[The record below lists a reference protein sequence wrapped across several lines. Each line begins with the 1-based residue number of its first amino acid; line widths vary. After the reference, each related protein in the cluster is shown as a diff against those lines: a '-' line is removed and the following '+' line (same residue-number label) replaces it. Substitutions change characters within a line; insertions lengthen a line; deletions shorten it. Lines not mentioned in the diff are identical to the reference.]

1 MTLAASILGRRLRS
15 GYVVVLMMLAGGL
28 LTAGSLV
35 RDLLATDA
43 LHGELINAAGRQR
56 FLSLQVMERALLAVH
71 EPHGHPRTDVEAAIA
86 AWTSQEAGVERTLG
100 RVCANEGDLCTE
112 FARLKILRGV
122 ASDAAL
128 RYVSAG
134 ADSPG
139 DPPSAALETAFNRYV
154 TTTDHWVGLF
164 SARLAR
170 MTDIQR
176 THVVSWCVAMIAAA
190 AALFWL
196 VLEPTVR
203 RLQEERAALDAESQK
218 TRRLAAF
225 ADASDEAVIVT
236 DAEGKVEWVNTGFQR
251 LTGHSVEAAVGRLR
265 FELLEGVDTDPETR
279 QRIADYF
286 AAGEPWEAEIVHYR
300 ADGSRFWASIRC
312 RPLTD
317 DADRIVAFMAIES
330 DVTKTKLHDGHLAEE
345 QARARASEER
355 LRKVTDNVPSMI
367 SYWEAPGICR
377 FANRA
382 HFYRVGLEPEQMI
395 GRTFD
400 EVYGHGFRSRNKA
413 RIEAALRGER
423 QVFDL
428 ALRDA
433 KRAVYHTQR
442 EYVPA
447 WNGDSVEGIY
457 VTVTDITERKRAEQ
471 LIANQQVVLKTT
483 SQMAGVGSWELDPE
497 SDTPE
502 WSDMMYQ
509 IHELP
514 LGELP
519 AVERA
524 LDFYPAHAR
533 QQVAEALRVSLADG
547 TPFDFVVPFTTAK
560 GNARW
565 VRTMC
570 APQMIDGRCVRLIG
584 AFQDVTAAH
593 DAAEELQRA
602 KEIAEAANVAKG
614 DFLANMSHEIRTP
627 LNGVIGM
634 TRLLLDTRLD
644 AEQREY
650 AEIARSSGEGLLA
663 LINDILDF
671 SKIDGGH
678 LELENIDFHLRTLI
692 DEAVDS
698 VALKASEKGIEILVD
713 VDLSCSANYRGDP
726 TRLRQVLLNL
736 LSNAV
741 KFTSAGDITLSVDA
755 APAPDGKRGLTFSVT
770 DSGIGIPDEQ
780 IGRLFTPFTQADAST
795 TRQHGGTG
803 LGLSICRQLILA
815 MGGDIRIESKV
826 GHGTTFRFQVFL
838 EPGAVSPSAVNEPS
852 MSSIRALLVD
862 DHPGNVR
869 ILTALL
875 RSWGVHVVSASSAA
889 DALAR
894 WDELAQADGQLPH
907 VALLDQH
914 LPDQDAHW
922 LGTKLR
928 ERDPLRQCRLVL
940 LSSLSSRLS
949 DTDAG
954 VFDRSIAKPVKH
966 DTLRRALAGTAG
978 DRSLRADSSETPAP
992 RFQGMSVL
1000 LVDDNAVN
1008 QKVAERQLSRLG
1020 VSVTQAWNG
1029 VEALELLRSRRFD
1042 LVLMDC
1048 QMPTM
1053 DGYEATRLLR
1063 DPETGALDPR
1073 VPVIAMTAH
1082 AMSGDRER
1090 CLAAGMDDYLSK
1102 PVDPTRLLHTLTTIQ
1117 ARGSDASS
1125 GSAAAAAMDL
1135 VARGAA
1141 LASSGGAH

>member
-1 MTLAASILGRRLRS
+1 
-15 GYVVVLMMLAGGL
+15 
-28 LTAGSLV
+28 
-35 RDLLATDA
+35 
-43 LHGELINAAGRQR
+43 
-56 FLSLQVMERALLAVH
+56 
-71 EPHGHPRTDVEAAIA
+71 
-86 AWTSQEAGVERTLG
+86 
-100 RVCANEGDLCTE
+100 
-112 FARLKILRGV
+112 
-122 ASDAAL
+122 
-128 RYVSAG
+128 
-134 ADSPG
+134 
-139 DPPSAALETAFNRYV
+139 
-154 TTTDHWVGLF
+154 
-164 SARLAR
+164 
-170 MTDIQR
+170 
-176 THVVSWCVAMIAAA
+176 MIAAA

-196 VLEPTVR
+196 VLEPIVR
-203 RLQEERAALDAESQK
+203 RVQDERAALDAESHK

-236 DAEGKVEWVNTGFQR
+236 DADGKVEWVNAGFRR
-251 LTGHSVEAAVGRLR
+251 LTGHSVETAVGRLR
-265 FELLEGVDTDPETR
+265 FELLEGVDTDPATR
-279 QRIADYF
+279 HRIAEYF
-286 AAGEPWEAEIVHYR
+286 TAGDPWEAEILHYR
-300 ADGSRFWASIRC
+300 ADGSQFWASIRC

-330 DVTKTKLHDGHLAEE
+330 DVTQRKLHDQHLAEE
-345 QARARASEER
+345 QARTRASEER

-382 HFYRVGLEPEQMI
+382 HFYRVGLEPDQMI

-400 EVYGHGFRSRNKA
+400 EVYGHGFKARNKA

-428 ALRDA
+428 TLRDA

-447 WNGDSVEGIY
+447 WNGESVEGIY

-497 SDTPE
+497 SSTPE
-502 WSDMMYQ
+502 WSDMVYQ

-519 AVERA
+519 VVERA
-524 LDFYPAHAR
+524 LDFYPGHAR
-533 QQVAEALRVSLADG
+533 QQVAEALRLSLADG
-547 TPFDFVVPFTTAK
+547 TPFDFVVPFVTAK

-570 APQMIDGRCVRLIG
+570 APQMVDGHCVRLIG

-602 KEIAEAANVAKG
+602 KDIAEAANIAKG

-678 LELENIDFHLRTLI
+678 LQLENIDFHLRTLI
-692 DEAVDS
+692 DEAVDT
-698 VALKASEKGIEILVD
+698 VALRASEKGIEVLVD
-713 VDLSCSANYRGDP
+713 VDLSCAENYRGDP

-741 KFTSAGDITLSVDA
+741 KFTAAGDITLTVDA

-770 DSGIGIPDEQ
+770 DSGIGISDEQ

-815 MGGDIRIESKV
+815 MGGDIEIQSKP
-826 GHGTTFRFQVFL
+826 GQGTTFKFQVFL
-838 EPGAVSPSAVNEPS
+838 EAAAAIPSAVNQPS
-852 MSSIRALLVD
+852 MSSIHALLVD

-875 RSWGVHVVSASSAA
+875 RSWGVHVVSAVSAA

-894 WDELAQADGQLPH
+894 WDELAQAGQLPQ
-907 VALLDQH
+907 VALLDQY
-914 LPDQDAHW
+914 LPDQDTHS
-922 LGTKLR
+922 LGIKLR
-928 ERDPLRQCRLVL
+928 ERDPRRQCRLIL

-966 DTLRRALAGTAG
+966 DALRRALIETAG
-978 DRSLRADSSETPAP
+978 EQSVPVDAREKPSLRL
-992 RFQGMSVL
+992 QGMSVL

-1008 QKVAERQLSRLG
+1008 QKVGERQLSRMG
-1020 VSVTQAWNG
+1020 ASVTQAGNG
-1029 VEALELLRSRRFD
+1029 VEALEQLRTRRFD

-1073 VPVIAMTAH
+1073 VPVVAMTAH
-1082 AMSGDRER
+1082 AMAGDRER
-1090 CLAAGMDDYLSK
+1090 CLAAGMDDYLTK
-1102 PVDPTRLLHTLTTIQ
+1102 PVDPTRLLSMLTTIR

-1125 GSAAAAAMDL
+1125 GIAPAVDL
-1135 VARGAA
+1135 DRVALPRRC
-1141 LASSGGAH
+1141 

>member
-1 MTLAASILGRRLRS
+1 MTLAASALGRRLRI
-15 GYVVVLMMLAGGL
+15 GYVVVLMVLAGGL

-43 LHGELINAAGRQR
+43 LHGDLINAAGRQR
-56 FLSLQVMERALLAVH
+56 FLSLEVMDRALLTVH
-71 EPHGHPRTDVEAAIA
+71 DPVGHPRTDVEAAIA
-86 AWTSQEAGVERTLG
+86 AWTSEEASVGRNLE
-100 RVCANEGDLCTE
+100 RVCAIDGDLCTE
-112 FARLKILRGV
+112 FLRLKRLRGE
-122 ASDAAL
+122 AAEDAL
-128 RYVSAG
+128 RYVRAG
-134 ADSPG
+134 ADSPKDSSG
-139 DPPSAALETAFNRYV
+139 AALELAIDRYV
-154 TTTDHWVGLF
+154 AATDHWVGLF
-164 SARLAR
+164 SARLAGL
-170 MTDIQR
+170 TDMQR
-176 THVVSWCVAMIAAA
+176 SHVVSWCIAMIAAA

-196 VLEPTVR
+196 VLEPIVR
-203 RLQEERAALDAESQK
+203 RLQDERAALDAESHK

-225 ADASDEAVIVT
+225 ADASEEAVIVT
-236 DAEGKVEWVNTGFQR
+236 DAEGKVEWVNAGFRR
-251 LTGHSVEAAVGRLR
+251 LTGHSVETAVGRLR
-265 FELLEGVDTDPETR
+265 FELLEGVATDPATSH
-279 QRIADYF
+279 RIAGYF
-286 AAGEPWEAEIVHYR
+286 AAGEPWEAEILHYR
-300 ADGSRFWASIRC
+300 ADRSSFWASIRC

-330 DVTKTKLHDGHLAEE
+330 DITQRKRHDEHLAEE
-345 QARARASEER
+345 QARTRASEER

-382 HFYRVGLEPEQMI
+382 HFYRVGLEPEQMM

-400 EVYGHGFRSRNKA
+400 EVYGHGFRARNKA

-428 ALRDA
+428 TLRDA
-433 KRAVYHTQR
+433 KRALYHTQR

-447 WNGDSVEGIY
+447 WNGESVEGIY
-457 VTVTDITERKRAEQ
+457 ITVTDITERKRAEE
-471 LIANQQVVLKTT
+471 LIANQQLVLQTT

-497 SDTPE
+497 SSTPE
-502 WSDMMYQ
+502 WSDMVYQ

-524 LDFYPAHAR
+524 LDFYPVDAR
-533 QQVAEALRVSLADG
+533 QQVADALRLALADG
-547 TPFDFVVPFTTAK
+547 TPFDFVAPFITAK

-570 APQMIDGRCVRLIG
+570 APQMVGGRCVRLIG

-602 KEIAEAANVAKG
+602 KQIAEAANVAKG

-678 LELENIDFHLRTLI
+678 LQLENIDFHLRTLI
-692 DEAVDS
+692 DDAVDA

-713 VDLSCSANYRGDP
+713 VALSCAENYRGDP

-741 KFTSAGDITLSVDA
+741 KFTSAGDITLNVDA
-755 APAPDGKRGLTFSVT
+755 APAPDGKRGLSFSVT

-795 TRQHGGTG
+795 TRRHGGTG
-803 LGLSICRQLILA
+803 LGLSISRQLILA
-815 MGGDIRIESKV
+815 MGGDINIQSKL
-826 GHGTTFRFQVFL
+826 GQGTTFRFQVFL
-838 EPGAVSPSAVNEPS
+838 EPGTAIPAAMNEPATS
-852 MSSIRALLVD
+852 AIRALLVD
-862 DHPGNVR
+862 DHPVNLR
-869 ILTALL
+869 ILTDLL
-875 RSWGVHVVSASSAA
+875 RSWGVHVISASCAA

-894 WDELAQADGQLPH
+894 WEELAQAGQLPQ
-907 VALLDQH
+907 VAFLDH
-914 LPDQDAHW
+914 YLPDRDAHW

-940 LSSLSSRLS
+940 LSSLSNRLS

-954 VFDRSIAKPVKH
+954 VFDRSIPKPVKH
-966 DTLRRALAGTAG
+966 DSLRRALIETAG
-978 DRSLRADSSETPAP
+978 ERSVPVDSSEKPSL
-992 RFQGMSVL
+992 RLQGMSVL

-1008 QKVAERQLSRLG
+1008 QKVGERQLSRMG
-1020 VSVTQAWNG
+1020 VSVTQAGNG
-1029 VEALELLRSRRFD
+1029 VEALEQLRQRRFD

-1063 DPETGALDPR
+1063 DPATGVLDPR
-1073 VPVIAMTAH
+1073 VTVVAMTAH
-1082 AMSGDRER
+1082 AMAGDRER
-1090 CLAAGMDDYLSK
+1090 CLAAGMDDYLTK
-1102 PVDPTRLLHTLTTIQ
+1102 PVDPKRLLSTLTRIW

-1125 GSAAAAAMDL
+1125 
-1135 VARGAA
+1135 A
-1141 LASSGGAH
+1141 LASSGGSH

>member
-1 MTLAASILGRRLRS
+1 MTLAARALGRRLRIR
-15 GYVVVLMMLAGGL
+15 YFVVLIVLTGGL
-28 LTAGSLV
+28 LAAGSLV
-35 RDLLATDA
+35 RDLLAIDA
-43 LHGELINAAGRQR
+43 LHGEWINAAGRQR
-56 FLSLQVMERALLAVH
+56 FLSLEVMERALLAVH
-71 EPHGHPRTDVEAAIA
+71 EPSDHPRTDVEAAIT
-86 AWTSQEAGVERTLG
+86 AWTSEEASVERTLD
-100 RVCANEGDLCTE
+100 RVCAIDADLCTE
-112 FARLKILRGV
+112 FARLKTLRTV
-122 ASDAAL
+122 ATDAAL
-128 RYVSAG
+128 RYASSGAHSPAHPDSAELE
-134 ADSPG
+134 
-139 DPPSAALETAFNRYV
+139 SAINRYV
-154 TTTDHWVGLF
+154 AATDHWVGLF
-164 SARLAR
+164 SARLVS
-170 MTDIQR
+170 MTEAQR
-176 THVVSWCVAMIAAA
+176 GHVIWWGIAMMAAA
-190 AALFWL
+190 AGLFWL
-196 VLEPTVR
+196 VLEPIVR
-203 RLQEERAALDAESQK
+203 RVQDERSALDAESHEN
-218 TRRLAAF
+218 RRLAAF

-236 DAEGKVEWVNTGFQR
+236 DAEGKVEWVNTGFKR
-251 LTGHSVEAAVGRLR
+251 LTGHSLETAVGHLR

-279 QRIADYF
+279 RRIADSF
-286 AAGEPWEAEIVHYR
+286 AAGEPWETEILHYR
-300 ADGSRFWASIRC
+300 ADGSSFWASIKC

-317 DADRIVAFMAIES
+317 DAERIVAFMAIES
-330 DVTKTKLHDGHLAEE
+330 DVTQRKRHDEHLAEE
-345 QARARASEER
+345 QARTRASEER

-367 SYWEAPGICR
+367 SYWEPPGICR

-400 EVYGHGFRSRNKA
+400 DIYGHGFKARNKA
-413 RIEAALRGER
+413 RIEAAFRGER

-428 ALRDA
+428 TLRDA
-433 KRAVYHTQR
+433 KRAIYHTQR

-447 WNGDSVEGIY
+447 WKGESIEGIY
-457 VTVTDITERKRAEQ
+457 ITVTDITERKRAEQ

-497 SDTPE
+497 SSTPE

-519 AVERA
+519 DVERA
-524 LDFYPAHAR
+524 LDFYPPDAR
-533 QQVAEALRVSLADG
+533 QQVAAALRQSLADG
-547 TPFDFVVPFTTAK
+547 TPFDFVVPFITAK
-560 GNARW
+560 GNPRW

-570 APQMIDGRCVRLIG
+570 APQLIDGRCIRLIG

-644 AEQREY
+644 VEQREY

-678 LELENIDFHLRTLI
+678 LELENIDFRLRTLI
-692 DEAVDS
+692 EEAVDS
-698 VALKASEKGIEILVD
+698 VALKASEKGLEILVD
-713 VDLSCSANYRGDP
+713 VDLSCAENYRGDP

-741 KFTSAGDITLSVDA
+741 KFTSSGDITLRVDA
-755 APAPDGKRGLTFSVT
+755 APAPDDKRGLAFSVT
-770 DSGIGIPDEQ
+770 DSGIGIPEEQ
-780 IGRLFTPFTQADAST
+780 MGRLFTPFTQADAST

-815 MGGDIRIESKV
+815 MGGDIGIESTMGK
-826 GHGTTFRFQVFL
+826 GATFRFHVFL
-838 EPGAVSPSAVNEPS
+838 EPGAAIPSSADTPPTAS
-852 MSSIRALLVD
+852 LHALLVD
-862 DHPGNVR
+862 DHPVNVR
-869 ILTALL
+869 ILTTLL
-875 RSWGVHVVSASSAA
+875 RSWQVHVVSASTAA
-889 DALAR
+889 EALAR
-894 WDELAQADGQLPH
+894 WDELAQAGQVPQ

-914 LPDQDAHW
+914 LPDHDAHW
-922 LGTKLR
+922 LGTRLR
-928 ERDPLRQCRLVL
+928 ERDPERRCRMVL

-949 DTDAG
+949 STDAG
-954 VFDRSIAKPVKH
+954 VFDRSITKPVKH
-966 DTLRRALAGTAG
+966 DTLRRALTETAG
-978 DRSLRADSSETPAP
+978 DRSVRAESGETPAP
-992 RFQGMSVL
+992 RLQGMSVL

-1008 QKVAERQLSRLG
+1008 QKVGERQLSRLG

-1029 VEALELLRSRRFD
+1029 VEALEHLRKQRFD

-1063 DPETGALDPR
+1063 DPQTGVLDPG
-1073 VPVIAMTAH
+1073 VPVVAMTAH
-1082 AMSGDRER
+1082 AMAGDLER
-1090 CLAAGMDDYLSK
+1090 CLDAGMDDYLTK
-1102 PVDPTRLLHTLTTIQ
+1102 PVDPTRLLSTLTTIR
-1117 ARGSDASS
+1117 ARGMAASS
-1125 GSAAAAAMDL
+1125 DIATADL
-1135 VARGAA
+1135 DQAA
-1141 LASSGGAH
+1141 LKHA

>member
-1 MTLAASILGRRLRS
+1 MTFAARALGRRLRI
-15 GYVVVLMMLAGGL
+15 GYFVVLIVLAGGML
-28 LTAGSLV
+28 AAGSLV

-43 LHGELINAAGRQR
+43 LHGEWINAAGRQR
-56 FLSLQVMERALLAVH
+56 FLSLEVMERALLTVH
-71 EPHGHPRTDVEAAIA
+71 EPSAHPRTDVEAAIA
-86 AWTSQEAGVERTLG
+86 TWRSQEAGVERTLD
-100 RVCANEGDLCTE
+100 RVCAVDAELCTE
-112 FARLKILRGV
+112 FARLKGLGAV

-128 RYVSAG
+128 RYASTGAQSAG
-134 ADSPG
+134 PAGSAD
-139 DPPSAALETAFNRYV
+139 LELAINRYV
-154 TTTDHWVGLF
+154 DATDHWVGLF
-164 SARLAR
+164 SARLAS
-170 MTDIQR
+170 MTETQR
-176 THVVSWCVAMIAAA
+176 GRVVWLGLAMIAAA
-190 AALFWL
+190 TGLFWF
-196 VLEPTVR
+196 VLEPIVR
-203 RLQEERAALDAESQK
+203 RVQDERAALDAESHE

-236 DAEGKVEWVNTGFQR
+236 DADGKVEWVNTGFRR
-251 LTGHSVEAAVGRLR
+251 LTGHSMETAVGRLR
-265 FELLEGVDTDPETR
+265 LELLEGVDSDPATSR
-279 QRIADYF
+279 RIAEAF
-286 AAGEPWEAEIVHYR
+286 AAGEPWEAEILHYR
-300 ADGSRFWASIRC
+300 ADGSSFWASIRC

-317 DADRIVAFMAIES
+317 DADRIVAFMVIEA
-330 DVTKTKLHDGHLAEE
+330 DVTQRKRHDEHLAEE
-345 QARARASEER
+345 QARTRASEER

-367 SYWEAPGICR
+367 SYWEPPGICR

-400 EVYGHGFRSRNKA
+400 EVYGHGFKARNKA
-413 RIEAALRGER
+413 RIEAAFRGER

-428 ALRDA
+428 TLRDA

-447 WNGDSVEGIY
+447 WKGESIEGIY

-497 SDTPE
+497 SSTPE

-514 LGELP
+514 LGALP
-519 AVERA
+519 EVERA
-524 LDFYPAHAR
+524 LDFYPPDAR
-533 QQVAEALRVSLADG
+533 RQVSEALRQSLADG
-547 TPFDFVVPFTTAK
+547 TPFDFVVPFVTAK

-570 APQMIDGRCVRLIG
+570 APQVIDGRCVRLIG

-671 SKIDGGH
+671 SKIESGH
-678 LELENIDFHLRTLI
+678 LELETIEFRLRALI
-692 DEAVDS
+692 EEAVDS
-698 VALKASEKGIEILVD
+698 VALKASEKDIEILVD
-713 VDLSCSANYRGDP
+713 VDSSCAETYRGDP

-741 KFTSAGDITLSVDA
+741 KFTSKGDITLCVDA
-755 APAPDGKRGLTFSVT
+755 IPAADEKPVLNFSVT
-770 DSGIGIPDEQ
+770 DSGIGISDEQ

-803 LGLSICRQLILA
+803 LGLSICRKLIVA
-815 MGGDIRIESKV
+815 MGGDIAIQSKM
-826 GHGTTFRFQVFL
+826 GQGTTFRFKVSL
-838 EPGAVSPSAVNEPS
+838 EPGAALPSTGADLRTS
-852 MSSIRALLVD
+852 TIHALLVD
-862 DHPGNVR
+862 DHPLNVR
-869 ILTALL
+869 ILTTLL
-875 RSWGVHVVSASSAA
+875 RSWQVHVVSATSAA

-894 WDELAQADGQLPH
+894 WDELAQAGLRPQ
-907 VALLDQH
+907 VALLDQQ
-914 LPDQDAHW
+914 LPDHDAHW
-922 LGTKLR
+922 LGTRLR
-928 ERDPLRQCRLVL
+928 ERDPERRCRLVL

-949 DTDAG
+949 GADAG
-954 VFDRSIAKPVKH
+954 VFDRSITKPVKH
-966 DTLRRALAGTAG
+966 DALRRALIETA
-978 DRSLRADSSETPAP
+978 DDPSTRVDSSETPPP
-992 RFQGMSVL
+992 RLQGMSVL

-1008 QKVAERQLSRLG
+1008 QKVGERQLSRLG

-1029 VEALELLRSRRFD
+1029 VEALEQLRTSRFD

-1063 DPETGALDPR
+1063 DPETGTLDPR
-1073 VPVIAMTAH
+1073 VPVVAMTAH
-1082 AMSGDRER
+1082 AMAGDLER
-1090 CLAAGMDDYLSK
+1090 CLAAGMDDYLTK
-1102 PVDPTRLLHTLTTIQ
+1102 PVDPTRLLSTLTTIR
-1117 ARGSDASS
+1117 ARGM
-1125 GSAAAAAMDL
+1125 AAAAL
-1135 VARGAA
+1135 ERT
-1141 LASSGGAH
+1141 